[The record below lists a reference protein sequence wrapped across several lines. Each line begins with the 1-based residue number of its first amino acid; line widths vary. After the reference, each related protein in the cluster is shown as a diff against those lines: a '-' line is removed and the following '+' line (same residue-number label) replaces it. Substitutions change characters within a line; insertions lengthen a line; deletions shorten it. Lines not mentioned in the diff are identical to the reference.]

1 MPNNYSNTTTMANEV
16 AERIKALPTH
26 SWIDYNKANQDYET
40 LIQKLIALGTAA
52 SDLINLSQD
61 ENANVRY
68 AAVLALGE
76 VGTKVGEPLINQI
89 INALIQRLQD
99 KGYHT
104 SYDWYMWEDL
114 PEDEL
119 IYASASDSSKQ
130 GKWKEQHLY
139 VSDAAAQSLLKIGQ
153 PTIPSLIQALT
164 KDVEETKAVL

>member
-1 MPNNYSNTTTMANEV
+1 MSNNNSNTTTMVNEV

-26 SWIDYNKANQDYET
+26 SWVDYNKANQDYET
-40 LIQKLIALGTAA
+40 LVQKLIALGTAA
-52 SDLINLSQD
+52 TSDLINLLQD

-76 VGTKVGEPLINQI
+76 VGTKAGEPLINQI
-89 INALIQRLQD
+89 SNGLIQRLQD

-119 IYASASDSSKQ
+119 IYASASDSFKQ

-164 KDVEETKAVL
+164 KVGKS